1 MARIHKGAT
10 RHEESKRKPVIS
22 WRRFSGLLLGVSLL
36 SAALWGVAQLLSPE
50 TLPVRTVRVENRLHH
65 LDSEVLRRAVVAHAK
80 DGFVR
85 VDVAAIQQELEA
97 LPWVATASV
106 RRSWPDM
113 LIVRVQEQ
121 QPVARW
127 SDGGLLNPEG
137 ERFAVAETAS
147 WQSLPVLQGPKETEK
162 AVMKEY
168 QTMQQELAQLDLQ
181 IVELRMDQRRAWS
194 VRLDN
199 GLQLR
204 LGRGDKLSR
213 LKRFA
218 NVYASVLQPR
228 LASIDSVD
236 LRYTNG
242 FAVRWRDGNAAV

>member
-1 MARIHKGAT
+1 MARIRKGAT
-10 RHEESKRKPVIS
+10 RYEEPKRKPVIS
-22 WRRFSGLLLGVSLL
+22 WRRFSGGLLGISLL
-36 SAALWGVAQLLSPE
+36 SAALWGGAQLLSPE
-50 TLPVRTVRVENRLHH
+50 TLPVTTVRVENRLQH
-65 LDSEVLRRAVVAHAK
+65 LDREVLRRAVVAHARE
-80 DGFVR
+80 GFLR
-85 VDVAAIQQELEA
+85 VNVAAIQKELEA
-97 LPWVATASV
+97 LSWVATASV

-147 WQSLPVLQGPKETEK
+147 WQSLPLLQGPKETEK
-162 AVMKEY
+162 AVMNAY
-168 QTMQQELAQLDLQ
+168 QAMQQELVPLELQ
-181 IVELRMDQRRAWS
+181 IVELNMDQRRAWS

-204 LGRGDKLSR
+204 LGRSDTRSR
-213 LKRFA
+213 LQRFA
-218 NVYASVLQPR
+218 NVYARVLQPR

-242 FAVRWRDGNAAV
+242 FAVRWREGNAAA